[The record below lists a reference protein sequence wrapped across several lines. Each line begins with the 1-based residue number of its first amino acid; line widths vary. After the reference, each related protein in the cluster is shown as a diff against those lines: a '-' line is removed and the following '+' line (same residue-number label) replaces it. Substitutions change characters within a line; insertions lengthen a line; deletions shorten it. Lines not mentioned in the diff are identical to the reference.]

1 MGYKNMAN
9 LKLLLLSIFLIFTI
23 MTSSIT
29 AEEAAAAPTS
39 ENKAEASPEKDASA
53 EVVPPEGE
61 QPLDEGHA
69 GDEDFGEGNPD
80 EASGNILDEAGKDDL
95 KNLGF
100 DTKEFLTQDE
110 MLTLYR
116 KVLLKEEI
124 TDPEEKT
131 FYEKLIEKVMKEV
144 PERVNQADI
153 RNFFDIPFLMKYVD
167 QSQLPP
173 EQGEEM
179 PDEPVPEGAKEDM

>member
-9 LKLLLLSIFLIFTI
+9 LKLLLLSIFLIFAI

-29 AEEAAAAPTS
+29 TEEAAAAPAS

-53 EVVPPEGE
+53 SVVPPEGE
-61 QPLDEGHA
+61 QPLDQGHA
-69 GDEDFGEGNPD
+69 GDEDFGEPNPD

-100 DTKEFLTQDE
+100 DTKEFLTRDE
-110 MLTLYR
+110 MLTLYK

-124 TDPEEKT
+124 SDPEEKK
-131 FYEKLIEKVMKEV
+131 FYETLIEKVMKEV